1 MHTLSFLWMPL
12 HRRPEFHPP
21 GFCCHPEWA
30 AEAVWRGFRK
40 RRLPDDAEPG
50 TRVSRQLG
58 NSETQ
63 TAVASETSQTLHAA
77 SETGS
82 APALTAL
89 TAVTPEDAPA
99 RDRDGRNL
107 GSGNCGKCGNS
118 RTGGLTQPIRRTR
131 PSRSRAPPRRPACAA
146 SPRRPLRRAAVPWQ
160 SARSSSHD
168 PC

>member
-1 MHTLSFLWMPL
+1 MHMLSFLWMPL

-21 GFCCHPEWA
+21 GFCCDPEWLA
-30 AEAVWRGFRK
+30 DAGRRGFRK

-50 TRVSRQLG
+50 KRVSRQLG
-58 NSETQ
+58 NSESQ
-63 TAVASETSQTLHAA
+63 TAVTSEPPQTLHA

-82 APALTAL
+82 APALTAVTAL
-89 TAVTPEDAPA
+89 TLEEAPA
-99 RDRDGRNL
+99 SDRDGRNL

-118 RTGGLTQPIRRTR
+118 RTGGLTQPIRRIR

-146 SPRRPLRRAAVPWQ
+146 SPRRPPRRAAVPWR
-160 SARSSSHD
+160 SARSSSRD